1 MKIMKVL
8 GVVVGIHVF
17 ALILIFANPGCSS
30 TTKPSPAPIDT
41 VAKNEPAP
49 SVTATGVSPS
59 VNVPSG
65 GSPMNAAPAFNP
77 DAPALASSYSGG
89 PGIRFTPTRPNTSA
103 AATLVAEPVAD
114 VIPAT
119 TYAVKSGDSLWTIAK
134 KNNLTVADLAAAN
147 NLKATAALH
156 DGQKLIIPAKK
167 ATAVVATPMT
177 TPSAMPV
184 NGAKPADVTAAKGP
198 ADSVKHTVKSGES
211 LSMIAKQYGVK
222 QGDIAVANNITDPQK
237 IRAGMQLVI
246 PGWQS
251 TSGKS
256 AATAT
261 KPGTTKSGAAPAS
274 TTTKPAVPEIK
285 PLFNAPVIAPGGD
298 AKPASSGDVPVIKV
312 DETPAGSPPKN

>member
-30 TTKPSPAPIDT
+30 TTQPSPAPIDT

-65 GSPMNAAPAFNP
+65 NSPMSAAPAFNP
-77 DAPALASSYSGG
+77 DAPALAASTGG
-89 PGIRFTPTRPNTSA
+89 APGIRFTPTRPNTSA
-103 AATLVAEPVAD
+103 AATLLAEPVAD

-147 NLKATAALH
+147 NLQSTSALH
-156 DGQKLIIPAKK
+156 EGQKLIIPAKK
-167 ATAVVATPMT
+167 ASPAAAASAAMSSSTAAT
-177 TPSAMPV
+177 S
-184 NGAKPADVTAAKGP
+184 AKPAEMSGTKAP
-198 ADSVKHTVKSGES
+198 AESVKHTVKSGES

-251 TSGKS
+251 TTGKS
-256 AATAT
+256 AAAAAKPAT
-261 KPGTTKSGAAPAS
+261 IKPGSSPASAPA
-274 TTTKPAVPEIK
+274 KPAVPEIK
-285 PLFNAPVIAPGGD
+285 PLFNAPVIAPGS
-298 AKPASSGDVPVIKV
+298 APATTSEVPVIKV
-312 DETPAGSPPKN
+312 DEAPADSKPKS

>member
-59 VNVPSG
+59 VNVPSS
-65 GSPMNAAPAFNP
+65 GSPISAAPAFNP
-77 DAPALASSYSGG
+77 DAPALAASSGGG

-156 DGQKLIIPAKK
+156 DGQKLIIPAKRATPVAATTAAA
-167 ATAVVATPMT
+167 ATA
-177 TPSAMPV
+177 
-184 NGAKPADVTAAKGP
+184 AKPADATAPAPKAS
-198 ADSVKHTVKSGES
+198 ADSVKHTVKSGET
-211 LSMIAKQYGVK
+211 LSTIAKKYGVK

-237 IRAGMQLVI
+237 IRAGMELVI

-256 AATAT
+256 GSTAAKPTGT
-261 KPGTTKSGAAPAS
+261 KTGAAPAN

-285 PLFNAPVIAPGGD
+285 PIFNAPVIAPGGD
-298 AKPASSGDVPVIKV
+298 AKPASGDVPVIKV
-312 DETPAGSPPKN
+312 DETPAGPSPKN